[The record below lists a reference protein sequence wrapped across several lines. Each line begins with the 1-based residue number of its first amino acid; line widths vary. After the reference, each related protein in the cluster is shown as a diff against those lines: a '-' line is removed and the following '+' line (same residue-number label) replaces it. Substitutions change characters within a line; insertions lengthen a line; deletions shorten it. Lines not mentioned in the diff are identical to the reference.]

1 MATEQI
7 QRKFPRF
14 DTDVRVSFKVAYDFR
29 TEVDFQ
35 VHQEKEQGQDRTY
48 IGFSKNISVNGLCF
62 ESAKELKPGDYL
74 WMEMHLPK
82 QESLIYMEGEV
93 RWSSLLAVSPN
104 TPRQYIAGVLIKKV
118 DGVEVDDTVYFDE
131 TYKVSWSHLLERVLG
146 GFAKLNRK
154 PPKTIS

>member
-29 TEVDFQ
+29 TKVDFQ
-35 VHQEKEQGQDRTY
+35 IHNNGKEHGQEFTY

-74 WMEMHLPK
+74 WIEMHLPK
-82 QESLIYMEGEV
+82 HSNVIYMEGEV

-104 TPRQYIAGVLIKKV
+104 APRQYVAGVLIKKA
-118 DGVEVDDTVYFDE
+118 DGVGIDDTVYFDE

-146 GFAKLNRK
+146 SFAKLNRK
-154 PPKTIS
+154 TKNTV